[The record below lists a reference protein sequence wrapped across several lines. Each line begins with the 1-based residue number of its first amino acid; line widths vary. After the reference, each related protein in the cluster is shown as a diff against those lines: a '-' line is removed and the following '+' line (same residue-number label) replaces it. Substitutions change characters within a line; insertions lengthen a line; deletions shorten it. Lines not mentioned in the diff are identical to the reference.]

1 MEQYVLAIDEGTTSA
16 RAIVFDHSGSIIS
29 VGQREFTQIF
39 PHPGWAE
46 HDPVEVWGAVRAV
59 VAEALQ
65 QADIKRHALAAVG
78 ITNQRET
85 TVVWDRNTG
94 EPVCNAIVWQ
104 DTRTAPFIH
113 ELEAAGGPDRFRD
126 VCGLRLSP
134 YFPASKIRWI
144 LDNVPGAR
152 ERAEAGDLCFGNMDS
167 WVLWNLTGGVHG
179 GVHITDVTNASRTML
194 MDIRTLAWRP
204 GLCEAFGVPM
214 LMLPEIRSS
223 SEIYGYG
230 RKNGLLIDTPVAG
243 ILGDQQA
250 AAFGQACFRPGM
262 AKNTYGTGCFMLLNT
277 GEEPVF
283 SRHGLLTTVAYRLGG
298 AKPAYALEGSV
309 AVAGSVVQWLR
320 DNLGIIKS
328 SSDIAVLASS
338 VEDNGGVYFVPAFS
352 GLFAPYWQDS
362 ARGAI
367 VGLTRYATAGHIAR
381 AAEESIAFQVND
393 VLDAMDADIM
403 DAAIRG
409 FGSRSPLA
417 RLTVDGGAARDD
429 MLMQF
434 QADVSGVDVVRP
446 KVVET
451 TALGAAYA
459 AGLAAGFWSST
470 DELAANWQEDK
481 RWTPCMDVGSRRQA
495 LRRWKKAVARAFDWA
510 E

>member
-1 MEQYVLAIDEGTTSA
+1 
-16 RAIVFDHSGSIIS
+16 
-29 VGQREFTQIF
+29 
-39 PHPGWAE
+39 
-46 HDPVEVWGAVRAV
+46 
-59 VAEALQ
+59 
-65 QADIKRHALAAVG
+65 
-78 ITNQRET
+78 
-85 TVVWDRNTG
+85 
-94 EPVCNAIVWQ
+94 
-104 DTRTAPFIH
+104 
-113 ELEAAGGPDRFRD
+113 
-126 VCGLRLSP
+126 
-134 YFPASKIRWI
+134 
-144 LDNVPGAR
+144 
-152 ERAEAGDLCFGNMDS
+152 
-167 WVLWNLTGGVHG
+167 
-179 GVHITDVTNASRTML
+179 
-194 MDIRTLAWRP
+194 
-204 GLCEAFGVPM
+204 
-214 LMLPEIRSS
+214 
-223 SEIYGYG
+223 
-230 RKNGLLIDTPVAG
+230 
-243 ILGDQQA
+243 
-250 AAFGQACFRPGM
+250 M

-277 GEEPVF
+277 GEEPVS

-328 SSDIAVLASS
+328 SSDIAALASS

-434 QADVSGVDVVRP
+434 QADVSGVDIVRP

-495 LRRWKKAVARAFDWA
+495 LHRWKKAVARAFDWA